1 MHRIIK
7 STILLSVALM
17 ASIAHAALEVKLDN
31 PKTTGN
37 MTVIRLNLKNTGSD
51 TIASVRASIYL
62 LDAQGKMI
70 GQSTRWILG
79 GTKAD
84 MLPSRPESQRDSILQ
99 PGVGPQRGT
108 TPGYVSAIAPTP
120 TEISAKACS
129 GGLRPPS
136 VRGKPNEARRSQPA
150 VLGWVPR
157 LADGRWAAR
166 GFRIGV
172 GTARPQATSCR
183 LPGGAPTCRR
193 LAQNPNGIPSFSPGL
208 ARNAGLPRDTCQQS
222 SQPQRKSLQKPV
234 AAVCDRRRC
243 AENRT
248 KHGVHRPPLQQKRL
262 LQTFPTGLHHPGSET
277 LQPRWGWGEFLSRYL
292 G

>member
-1 MHRIIK
+1 MHWIIK

-108 TPGYVSAIAPTP
+108 TPGYMSAIVPTP

-129 GGLRPPS
+129 GGLRLPS
-136 VRGKPNEARRSQPA
+136 VRGKPNEARRSQTAATTKTTFADISNGVVSTRQRNAATP
-150 VLGWVPR
+150 LGLGRIFITIPRVVPR
-157 LADGRWAAR
+157 CG
-166 GFRIGV
+166 
-172 GTARPQATSCR
+172 
-183 LPGGAPTCRR
+183 PT
-193 LAQNPNGIPSFSPGL
+193 
-208 ARNAGLPRDTCQQS
+208 
-222 SQPQRKSLQKPV
+222 
-234 AAVCDRRRC
+234 
-243 AENRT
+243 
-248 KHGVHRPPLQQKRL
+248 
-262 LQTFPTGLHHPGSET
+262 
-277 LQPRWGWGEFLSRYL
+277 L